1 MMNRK
6 GFLLGAPVAAA
17 AIGVAHAANEAPPM
31 SGEQA
36 LRKLMAGNERYV
48 RGELRCDVK
57 LERRAMLAAGQ
68 SPVVA
73 ILSCS
78 DSRVPV
84 EHVFDQPP
92 GTIFVVRVAG
102 NVATTEAIASV
113 EYAVHVL
120 KAPLVMA
127 MGHENCGAVKAALAY
142 KKSGEKLPG
151 QLQSLVDAITPA
163 ITSAGESLRDA
174 TDQNARRS
182 AKLLDDSSLIH
193 NVKIVSAYFDIASG
207 RVSLLH

>member
-1 MMNRK
+1 M
-6 GFLLGAPVAAA
+6 AIA
-17 AIGVAHAANEAPPM
+17 AIGLADAANDAPPM
-31 SGEQA
+31 TGDQA
-36 LRKLMAGNERYV
+36 LRKLMSGNDRYI
-48 RGELRCDVK
+48 RGQLKCDVQ
-57 LERRAMLAAGQ
+57 LERRAVLAAGQ
-68 SPVVA
+68 SPIVA

-102 NVATTEAIASV
+102 NVATTETIASI

-120 KAPLVMA
+120 KTPLVMV
-127 MGHENCGAVKAALAY
+127 MGHESCGAVKAALVY
-142 KKSGEKLPG
+142 KKNGEKLPG
-151 QLQSLVDAITPA
+151 QLQSLVNAIKPGIPNA
-163 ITSAGESLRDA
+163 DESLRDA

-182 AKLLDDSSLIH
+182 AKLLDASPLIH
-193 NVKIVSAYFDIASG
+193 SVKIVSAYFDIASG